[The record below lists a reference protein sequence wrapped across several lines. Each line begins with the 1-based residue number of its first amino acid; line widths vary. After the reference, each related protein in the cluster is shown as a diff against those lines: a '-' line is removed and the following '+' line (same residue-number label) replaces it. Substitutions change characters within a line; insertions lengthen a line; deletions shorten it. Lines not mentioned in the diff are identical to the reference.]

1 MTTNQLTQMAISAIL
16 RCKEQINLFDLNDL
30 LCGKQTRSLEMNGFD
45 KIKTFGAG
53 KKYTNHQW
61 HYWFIQMIQQ
71 DLFFVDYDDNDN
83 LKVLDKGHQ
92 VIKGEIEVTLKTNS
106 SESLRIT
113 RNGVPIIIDFDFQD
127 SINWRKETNEF
138 NKMVYWN
145 YSEERR
151 IDVNT
156 LIPPNVVERERVK
169 AKFLEI
175 ASMVYKLA
183 LEGETIII
191 PKKVDFDMFGKEVLS
206 LNLPFEECLSR
217 LEHFIKTTGR
227 YPQMNA
233 VNDEAALRKWYREI
247 GHGLIEITPEQEMLF
262 KQFMEKYPMSKL
274 IKK

>member
-1 MTTNQLTQMAISAIL
+1 MSIFSWLFKKSDISSHS
-16 RCKEQINLFDLNDL
+16 E
-30 LCGKQTRSLEMNGFD
+30 
-45 KIKTFGAG
+45 AG
-53 KKYTNHQW
+53 K
-61 HYWFIQMIQQ
+61 
-71 DLFFVDYDDNDN
+71 
-83 LKVLDKGHQ
+83 
-92 VIKGEIEVTLKTNS
+92 S
-106 SESLRIT
+106 SELILLD
-113 RNGVPIIIDFDFQD
+113 DFERRMKELLD
-127 SINWRKETNEF
+127 SD
-138 NKMVYWN
+138 VYIARSDYN